1 MTLSPQTRP
10 RVRIRHDD
18 DPLAVSFRRRSPA
31 DPIRSPESRT
41 RDTDRRAAAPRQDRR
56 PCVLHAGCG
65 TRTPGRLD
73 PMFSGPAWREIRLD
87 IDPAVDPDI
96 VASIVDLSAI
106 GDGSCDAVWC
116 SHNLEHLCEHEV
128 GPALSEFYRVLAPTG
143 FALIRCP
150 DIEAVA
156 EIVLDHGLDHV
167 VYHSPAGPVRASD
180 MLYGHSPSIA
190 RGNAFMR
197 HGTAFTQERLRRVAT
212 AAGFA
217 STHTGRTPDFTV
229 WAAAFK
235 ADADVD
241 RISRALA
248 RRPLT
253 LSAGPGPRG

>member
-1 MTLSPQTRP
+1 MTALSTQARP

-18 DPLAVSFRRRSPA
+18 DPLAVPFRRGPA
-31 DPIRSPESRT
+31 DPARTSESRT
-41 RDTDRRAAAPRQDRR
+41 RGADRVPAATVQGLR
-56 PCVLHAGCG
+56 PCVLHVGCG

-73 PMFSGPAWREIRLD
+73 PLFRGAAWREIRLD

-116 SHNLEHLCEHEV
+116 SHNLEHLCDHEV
-128 GPALSEFYRVLAPTG
+128 GPALSEFGRVLAPTG

-190 RGNAFMR
+190 RGNSYMR
-197 HGTAFTQERLRRVAT
+197 HGTAFTQERLRRVTT

-217 STHTGRTPDFTV
+217 VTLTGRTPDFTV

-241 RISRALA
+241 RIHRALA
-248 RRPLT
+248 RRHLN
-253 LSAGPGPRG
+253 LSALPASHA